1 MRVVYVHKNK
11 KPSKESEG
19 GGAEAGAMPQG
30 PGSGGVTRGRG
41 DAPMA
46 WGSASEG
53 DESKFQAQVLDPA
66 RSLDAEHSAI
76 TGISAGAP
84 KADPRGESAGNV
96 AVSASSGKA
105 TWRRRLSPHHREAV
119 RTYFSG
125 SPEAGTKK

>member
-1 MRVVYVHKNK
+1 MYVHKNK
-11 KPSKESEG
+11 KPSKDGDSESS
-19 GGAEAGAMPQG
+19 GAKNGTMALG
-30 PGSGGVTRGRG
+30 PGSVGVNRGRG

-46 WGSASEG
+46 WGATSEG
-53 DESKFQAQVLDPA
+53 DESKFQAQALDPA
-66 RSLDAEHSAI
+66 RSLDADHSAI

-84 KADPRGESAGNV
+84 KADSQAEAAGNV

-119 RTYFSG
+119 KTYFSG